1 LTPEPY
7 PLTNAYWKVERA
19 KLHLHDLT
27 QAVNAFCLDS
37 HVVTAIEEP
46 EHDRVRYRVQLKQPH
61 VYIYL
66 IFGDLLQC
74 LRTALDQAVW
84 SLIYRYNRTDSE
96 GSEFPI
102 FGSRPTDRKSFERK
116 TKGLPAGAVAYVESI
131 QPYNH
136 LPVSEY
142 PLWQLHELNRI
153 DKHRRI
159 SVRPQ
164 LAFAEHGG
172 EAEETVYGFDITLCG
187 PSKGQPPK
195 IVPFVVFGEKT
206 DGIPLDLDGVN
217 RICSF
222 VADEVLVRL
231 AGFAK

>member
-19 KLHLHDLT
+19 KFHLGDLT
-27 QAVNAFCLDS
+27 RSVNEFCADS
-37 HVVTAIEEP
+37 HVIVATEEP
-46 EHDRVRYRVQLKQPH
+46 EHDRVTYRVELKQPH

-66 IFGDLLQC
+66 IFGDFLQC

-84 SLIYRYNRTDSE
+84 SLIHHWTGTDSE

-102 FGSRPTDRKSFERK
+102 FGARPSDQGSFERK
-116 TKGLPAGAVAYVESI
+116 TKGLPSDAIAYIESI

-136 LPVSEY
+136 LSVGDY

-164 LAFAEHGG
+164 LAFAEHDG
-172 EAEETVYGFDITLCG
+172 EAEIADYGFAIKLYG
-187 PSKGQPPK
+187 PSKQQPPK

-206 DGIPLDLDGVN
+206 DEIPLDLSGVN
-217 RICSF
+217 RIFSF
-222 VADEVLVRL
+222 VADEVLVGL
-231 AGFAK
+231 AGFAR